1 MGGRNEITDQ
11 LQVHG
16 FDDRDSIRRL
26 HRGYEGGK
34 VRLVSIGGRK
44 STKRCELP
52 EVHDDRWLQRI
63 ARSTF
68 GGIDAIQVDCLQRG
82 SGRPIH
88 RIRFVH
94 R

>member
-44 STKRCELP
+44 STKPYELR
-52 EVHDDRWLQRI
+52 EVHDDRWLQRL
-63 ARSTF
+63 ARFTF
-68 GGIDAIQVDCLQRG
+68 GGIDAIKVDRVQRG

-88 RIRFVH
+88 RIRFAC